1 MSKQGGNKNVLST
14 SPPGE
19 EDRKATPDVKSV
31 LDEIFAR
38 ITDIN
43 ERKMLL
49 VEAIDH
55 LKKILTALVSPLL

>member
-1 MSKQGGNKNVLST
+1 M

-19 EDRKATPDVKSV
+19 EDRKATLDVKSV

-38 ITDIN
+38 IIDIN

>member
-1 MSKQGGNKNVLST
+1 MSKQRDNKNVLSM

-19 EDRKATPDVKSV
+19 EDRKATLDVKSV

-38 ITDIN
+38 IIDIN